1 MKKFTPL
8 ILLLIFSLSLFS
20 QSENTDSLVKPRK
33 TRAITIEEV
42 YTIDSTHLIG
52 ESPLLEAFKGI
63 GIEPVKEAYKLNRL
77 AVDSVLA
84 ADSLNPNFWRV
95 YGYQAAYLF
104 VQANKSTSMAM
115 SIFLPWF
122 LILFLLVVVFLS
134 IKTFFVRPWLMDAEK
149 PKNDPNASIEEPTE
163 EGQPTDE
170 NVENEDDA
178 GEPPENE
185 EEEAG

>member
-1 MKKFTPL
+1 MKNFIPL
-8 ILLLIFSLSLFS
+8 ILVLIFSLSLFS

-95 YGYQAAYLF
+95 YGYQAVYLF

-122 LILFLLVVVFLS
+122 LILFVLVIVILS
-134 IKTFFVRPWLMDAEK
+134 IKTFLVRPWLMDAAK
-149 PKNDPNASIEEPTE
+149 PKNDPNASIEEPE
-163 EGQPTDE
+163 EEDQPTDE
-170 NVENEDDA
+170 DEAD
-178 GEPPENE
+178 EPPKDEG
-185 EEEAG
+185 EEAGQIH